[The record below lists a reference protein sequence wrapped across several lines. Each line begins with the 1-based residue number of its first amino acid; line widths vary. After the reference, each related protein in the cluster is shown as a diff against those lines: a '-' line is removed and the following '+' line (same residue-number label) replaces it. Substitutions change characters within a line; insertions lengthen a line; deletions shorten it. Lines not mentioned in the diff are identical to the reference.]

1 MSDTVNPDKYLVQKL
16 HRSFGP
22 STCRHCGKSYTLPG
36 EHKCSPTYTE
46 LQATVKRLCDGIETV
61 NNACVEKTRALQA
74 EVKRLEGE
82 LAAYRDKRAVD
93 GLNGRMWDAGKHL
106 AAEKKIEAL
115 KENEK

>member
-1 MSDTVNPDKYLVQKL
+1 MSDTV
-16 HRSFGP
+16 FGP

-46 LQATVKRLCDGIETV
+46 LQAELEKAKTLVKRLCDGIETV

-82 LAAYRDKRAVD
+82 LAA
-93 GLNGRMWDAGKHL
+93 
-106 AAEKKIEAL
+106 
-115 KENEK
+115 